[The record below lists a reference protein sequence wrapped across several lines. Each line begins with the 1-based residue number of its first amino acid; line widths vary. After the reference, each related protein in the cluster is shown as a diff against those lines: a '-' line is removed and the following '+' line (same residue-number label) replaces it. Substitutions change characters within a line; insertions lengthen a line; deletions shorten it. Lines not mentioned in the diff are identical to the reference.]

1 MILKPKK
8 GYKLVKWLFGKEIE
22 IPEEWGIK
30 KLVEI
35 GEIIGGGTP
44 DSTNKDYWD
53 GKILWAVPT
62 DITKL
67 QFNKIE
73 DTERK
78 ITKQGLD
85 NSSAKLLPEETILI
99 TSRAT
104 VGKCAIATK
113 PISTN
118 QGFQNIICND
128 DYDNLFIFYSIKHNL
143 NNLLRVSQG
152 TTFLEISKNQIK
164 NVIIPIP
171 NSLHEQQ
178 KIVTI
183 LSNVDNLI
191 NSTQKIIDQ
200 TITLKKGLMQKLL
213 TKGIG
218 HKQFKKVSWLFGKEI
233 EIPEEWEIKSMNT
246 ICKVRQ
252 GLQIPISERFIE
264 SGKNRLQYITVKSIH
279 SNNFEE
285 FIEDAEKRVICDK
298 DNVLF
303 TRTGNTGEI
312 ITNIKG
318 VFHNN
323 FFLIDYN
330 KELMIK
336 DYIIYFLKQNK
347 IQNMIRSLAGST
359 TIPDLN
365 HGDFYRLL
373 IIISSKKEQQKI
385 ASILSG
391 VDAYIQKTQEY
402 KEKLDILKRGLM
414 QKLLTGQIRV

>member
-1 MILKPKK
+1 MD
-8 GYKLVKWLFGKEIE
+8 FIE
-22 IPEEWGIK
+22 QESDMRR
-30 KLVEI
+30 
-35 GEIIGGGTP
+35 T
-44 DSTNKDYWD
+44 
-53 GKILWAVPT
+53 
-62 DITKL
+62 
-67 QFNKIE
+67 
-73 DTERK
+73 
-78 ITKQGLD
+78 
-85 NSSAKLLPEETILI
+85 
-99 TSRAT
+99 
-104 VGKCAIATK
+104 
-113 PISTN
+113 
-118 QGFQNIICND
+118 
-128 DYDNLFIFYSIKHNL
+128 
-143 NNLLRVSQG
+143 
-152 TTFLEISKNQIK
+152 
-164 NVIIPIP
+164 VII
-171 NSLHEQQ
+171 
-178 KIVTI
+178 I
-183 LSNVDNLI
+183 L
-191 NSTQKIIDQ
+191 
-200 TITLKKGLMQKLL
+200 GLCIWHQHDK
-213 TKGIG
+213 
-218 HKQFKKVSWLFGKEI
+218 FKKVPWFFGKEI

-402 KEKLDILKRGLM
+402 KEKLQILKKSLM
-414 QKLLTGQIRV
+414 QKLLTGED

>member
-1 MILKPKK
+1 MSSKK
-8 GYKLVKWLFGKEIE
+8 TKQGYKLVKWYFGKEIQ
-22 IPEEWGIK
+22 IPEEWNNTNVEYVAN
-30 KLVEI
+30 KLFS
-35 GEIIGGGTP
+35 GGTP
-44 DSTNKDYWD
+44 S
-53 GKILWAVPT
+53 T
-62 DITKL
+62 DISKYWNGNIPWTKGAVL
-67 QFNKIE
+67 STSYITKGERFISKLGLENSSTSIIPKDNLLVVSRVSIGNVSINKI
-73 DTERK
+73 DIAINQDITAIILDKSKCLTEF
-78 ITKQGLD
+78 L
-85 NSSAKLLPEETILI
+85 
-99 TSRAT
+99 
-104 VGKCAIATK
+104 
-113 PISTN
+113 
-118 QGFQNIICND
+118 
-128 DYDNLFIFYSIKHNL
+128 YW
-143 NNLLRVSQG
+143 NLLKAIGTLVLFSQG
-152 TTFLEISKNQIK
+152 TTIQGFTRKDLSDHKILLPPLQEQQNIASILSRVDALIESTQ
-164 NVIIPIP
+164 NVI
-171 NSLHEQQ
+171 E
-178 KIVTI
+178 KTER
-183 LSNVDNLI
+183 
-191 NSTQKIIDQ
+191 
-200 TITLKKGLMQKLL
+200 LKKGMMQKLL
-213 TKGIG
+213 TRGIG
-218 HKQFKKVSWLFGKEI
+218 HTKFKKVPWFFGKEI